1 MGTLHLVKS
10 IGNSE
15 FYRSDITQIDVTFIS
30 GKSDIIPGY
39 DVGRLFDDNY
49 SRNIAQIAVHTS
61 SAPEPIELNLSQW
74 LITEADQ

>member
-15 FYRSDITQIDVTFIS
+15 FYRSNITQIDVIFIN
-30 GKSDIIPGY
+30 GKTDVIPGY

-49 SRNIAQIAVHTS
+49 SRNVDQITVRTS
-61 SAPEPIELNLSQW
+61 SDPEPIELKLSQW
-74 LITEADQ
+74 LITEAD